1 MAITPVSTA
10 AFVRAV
16 RRFATQTPDWSSA
29 IRYQTLPDERGDL
42 TLAAYRAYGDRSLFV
57 VIFAAAGLDTLEQE
71 LPEQVLVLPNFTQL
85 QLIKRQTNYL
95 TDAEAAAYSALD

>member
-16 RRFATQTPDWSSA
+16 RKFAEQTPDWSTA
-29 IRYQTLPDERGDL
+29 IRYQTLPDERFDITL
-42 TLAAYRAYGDRSLFV
+42 TARRVYGDRAQYM

-71 LPEQVLVLPNFTQL
+71 LPEQALVLPNFTQL
-85 QLIKRQTNYL
+85 QTIKRQTGYL
-95 TDAEAAAYSALD
+95 TDDEERAYSALD